1 MPTVMGLKETAKV
14 IGLTLWELRT
24 GALSGKY
31 PHIRGG
37 KGGKNSPYIFDIELL
52 RSSIQE
58 SAKKNAEQLKQE
70 RIEAEANPFS
80 FGMSKI
86 SE

>member
-14 IGLTLWELRT
+14 IGLTPWELRT

-31 PHIRGG
+31 PHTRGG

-58 SAKKNAEQLKQE
+58 SAKQNAERLKQE
-70 RIEAEANPFS
+70 KTKTEANPFS
-80 FGMSKI
+80 FGMGKI
-86 SE
+86 LE

>member
-1 MPTVMGLKETAKV
+1 MTTLMGLKEAAEA
-14 IGLTLWELRT
+14 IGLTSWELRT

-31 PHIRGG
+31 PYIRGG

-58 SAKKNAEQLKQE
+58 SAKKNAEQVKQK

-80 FGMSKI
+80 FGMGKI